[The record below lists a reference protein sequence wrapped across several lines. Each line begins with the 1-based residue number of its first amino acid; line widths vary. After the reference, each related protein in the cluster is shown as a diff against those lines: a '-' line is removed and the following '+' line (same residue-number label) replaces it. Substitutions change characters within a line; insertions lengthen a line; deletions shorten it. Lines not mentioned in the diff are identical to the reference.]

1 MSYQTKS
8 NIVIYN
14 FTVYSINY
22 KSTNEGTR
30 PIIDCNNL
38 EGSLRVGLLFE
49 KSRRGPLSL
58 IARYGRVDILES
70 VVALFGINH

>member
-8 NIVIYN
+8 NNVIYN

-38 EGSLRVGLLFE
+38 EGSLRVGIGLLFE
-49 KSRRGPLSL
+49 KSRKGPCHLL
-58 IARYGRVDILES
+58 HNMVELT
-70 VVALFGINH
+70 F